1 MAICPLRCGGPRGPG
16 GGRQTELPCVR
27 QWRGGSE
34 IGVSL
39 ERGAQGGSNGVKIMA
54 IGAVLTE
61 IWLFERKF
69 KK

>member
-1 MAICPLRCGGPRGPG
+1 
-16 GGRQTELPCVR
+16 VR

-39 ERGAQGGSNGVKIMA
+39 ERGAKCGSNGVKIMA

-61 IWLFERKF
+61 LWLLE
-69 KK
+69 KKLKKYFFLKKWVFRLDYRACGSG